1 MQSWSH
7 LNVYWCCEQN
17 RPYSGLHEYQHCL
30 TLFRPRTTPMTLLS
44 FIEHSYVMHWDPI
57 CVPMKDPRHFNVY
70 WSCEKNRLNISGLD
84 VYFHAFSCSTLF
96 SCVCIFST
104 ATNTNGSFT
113 TNDVQPT
120 RSSTRPLF
128 GSKMHY
134 QAIVQ
139 YRQEIHHQN
148 RNLMGYKISLNLPYA
163 APRRL
168 SRVLKKKGPFWSLN
182 RPLLVCTYGSGVY
195 NCRQSRL

>member
-1 MQSWSH
+1 MALLSFIEHSYTVPWDPIWVPMKGSRH
-7 LNVYWCCEQN
+7 FNVYWSSEKN
-17 RPYSGLHEYQHCL
+17 RLNSGLDVYLHYL

-139 YRQEIHHQN
+139 YRQEIHH
-148 RNLMGYKISLNLPYA
+148 
-163 APRRL
+163 
-168 SRVLKKKGPFWSLN
+168 
-182 RPLLVCTYGSGVY
+182 
-195 NCRQSRL
+195 